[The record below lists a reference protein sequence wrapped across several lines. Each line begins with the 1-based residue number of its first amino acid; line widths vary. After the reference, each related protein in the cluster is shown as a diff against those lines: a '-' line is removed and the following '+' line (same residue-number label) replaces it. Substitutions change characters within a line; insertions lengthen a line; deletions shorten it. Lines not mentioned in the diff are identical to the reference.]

1 MPAIPEFTVIQGR
14 QAASG
19 VRVQPSEEGIQALQQ
34 GARNIS
40 RLTNEQAQYT
50 RQAGQ
55 DIGRGLGALGAGA
68 EAISKQVEQHQTL
81 QEISSMG
88 PGQAKLL
95 SDTVDQMHAAIQSN
109 DPVAIQ
115 KFRDNLENQLDNWQA
130 QANTPGARAHAITQ
144 VDQMRNHILGTM
156 LPSEMAIAAD
166 HKTKT
171 DLGMMANTFA
181 SISTNKPETLD
192 ASLAMMSTQ
201 IDALVAN
208 HTLTPGSA
216 EELKGIKQRMLGQV
230 AAATINSVIRGN
242 PDANILPNPSAARQ
256 MVKKYGPYLSPE
268 QQQHFINEAD
278 AQDKVIEV
286 QGKADLAE
294 QTRIEKKAYNDKV
307 ADIFTGMMQ
316 PDGTLRVGQTTYHD
330 IVDANA
336 MPGKTAGEAESL
348 VKMVSSISERAK
360 SGKDVV
366 SDPAILAGLQKQALS
381 GDLTPQQLYEAAPKL
396 SQKDLSNT
404 YTMMERINKAGPER
418 HDDNQLI
425 KDTLSMAAGKF
436 GMVPGMPAKP
446 EYIRFQTWFNA
457 GVAKAQ
463 REGKLPEFL
472 TDIADKPP
480 EFWKSPQFMQP
491 GMPNAGSGLGVTAPL
506 PSGGATAPIPPAPT
520 LTPGGAPE
528 SLLHSLFK

>member
-1 MPAIPEFTVIQGR
+1 MPAIPEFTVIEGR

-19 VRVQPSEEGIQALQQ
+19 VRVQPSEEGIQTLQQ
-34 GARNIS
+34 GARNIG

-109 DPVAIQ
+109 DPAAIQ
-115 KFRDNLENQLDNWQA
+115 KFRDNLETQLDNWEG

-230 AAATINSVIRGN
+230 ASATINSVVRGN
-242 PDANILPNPSAARQ
+242 PDAGILSNPSAARQ

-268 QQQHFINEAD
+268 EQQHLLTEAD
-278 AQDKVIEV
+278 AQELALKHQQD
-286 QGKADLAE
+286 ADE
-294 QTRIEKKAYNDKV
+294 GRQNQIEKKAYNDKM

-316 PDGTLRVGQTTYHD
+316 PDGTLRVGDTTVHD
-330 IVDANA
+330 FIAAGA
-336 MPGKTAGEAESL
+336 MPGKTPGEVEAAA
-348 VKMVSSISERAK
+348 KMINNLTERAK
-360 SGKDVV
+360 SGKDVT
-366 SDPAILAGLQKQALS
+366 SDPATLADLQKRALS

-404 YTMMERINKAGPER
+404 YTMMERINKAGPEL
-418 HDDNQLI
+418 HDSNQLI
-425 KDTLSMAAGKF
+425 KQTLTLGLVKVGSDPTTGPPTPAGVKFQIWYNAA
-436 GMVPGMPAKP
+436 
-446 EYIRFQTWFNA
+446 
-457 GVAKAQ
+457 VAKAV
-463 REGKLPEFL
+463 RENKLDQFAVDL
-472 TDIADKPP
+472 ADKVGKPNTDP
-480 EFWKSPQFMQP
+480 FWAQFNQP
-491 GMPNAGSGLGVTAPL
+491 GMPNPGSGLIPGGTAATP
-506 PSGGATAPIPPAPT
+506 PSGGIGSRVYNW
-520 LTPGGAPE
+520 LFETP
-528 SLLHSLFK
+528 K